1 MESEAY
7 DLDKQ
12 IVPCRKSSDKP
23 PESYLQVLNN
33 AVFLNHDLCC
43 NKLFWDK
50 NTPVSQSRKLQR
62 V

>member
-1 MESEAY
+1 MEPEAY

-12 IVPCRKSSDKP
+12 IVLCRKSSDKA

-50 NTPVSQSRKLQR
+50 NTPVS
-62 V
+62 